1 MNNKFSIGVV
11 IAIVL
16 QVSAFVWWTAQQA
29 QTITQLESEM
39 AELTARTA
47 VEKEVTLINDVKQLR
62 KDLDDLKEKT
72 LEGILEIDNM
82 RISEDNRLGEYIDR
96 RLSDLI
102 GELQATFAQHE
113 SWIDEIEKGI
123 GGDDND
129 GGTARRVLGTLLTW
143 MAENKEVVFLVATS
157 NDISRLPPELI
168 RKGRLDEIFFV
179 DLPSDPVREIIFR
192 IHLEKRGHAV
202 SQFNCTA
209 LSQASDGFT
218 GAEIEQAVV
227 SAGYTARARE
237 EALDTSHL
245 LEEIANTVPLS
256 VTMSESLA
264 ALRHWCD
271 GRAVPAD

>member
-62 KDLDDLKEKT
+62 KELDELNKKT

-102 GELQATFAQHE
+102 GELQSTFATHE
-113 SWIDEIEKGI
+113 AWIDEIELAI
-123 GGDDND
+123 DDIN
-129 GGTARRVLGTLLTW
+129 
-143 MAENKEVVFLVATS
+143 
-157 NDISRLPPELI
+157 ELI
-168 RKGRLDEIFFV
+168 EA
-179 DLPSDPVREIIFR
+179 
-192 IHLEKRGHAV
+192 EK
-202 SQFNCTA
+202 
-209 LSQASDGFT
+209 
-218 GAEIEQAVV
+218 
-227 SAGYTARARE
+227 
-237 EALDTSHL
+237 
-245 LEEIANTVPLS
+245 
-256 VTMSESLA
+256 
-264 ALRHWCD
+264 
-271 GRAVPAD
+271 

>member
-62 KDLDDLKEKT
+62 KDLDELNKKT

-102 GELQATFAQHE
+102 GELQTTFAQHE
-113 SWIDEIEKGI
+113 AWIDE
-123 GGDDND
+123 
-129 GGTARRVLGTLLTW
+129 L
-143 MAENKEVVFLVATS
+143 
-157 NDISRLPPELI
+157 
-168 RKGRLDEIFFV
+168 
-179 DLPSDPVREIIFR
+179 
-192 IHLEKRGHAV
+192 
-202 SQFNCTA
+202 
-209 LSQASDGFT
+209 
-218 GAEIEQAVV
+218 EIEDEDIRQQIKD
-227 SAGYTARARE
+227 SIKS
-237 EALDTSHL
+237 LD
-245 LEEIANTVPLS
+245 IKLS
-256 VTMSESLA
+256 DRIKE
-264 ALRHWCD
+264 
-271 GRAVPAD
+271 